1 MSSRRCFLATASALA
16 GFVTFP
22 ARAQTADS
30 TPPLAKRAPAFDD
43 YYGTTVSD
51 PYRWMEDVKDPDLL
65 PWLKAHDAHTRA
77 FLSDVPGR
85 AALRARVSEL
95 SGELSVTRKAVA
107 RASERSLNSCHL
119 VLRTTSSSCENKM
132 AVRQGPWSIPR
143 CSP

>member
-43 YYGTTVSD
+43 YYGTKVSD
-51 PYRWMEDVKDPDLL
+51 PYRWMEDTKDPDLL
-65 PWLKAHDAHTRA
+65 PWLKAHDAHTQRSCQMCQGAPPCVRA
-77 FLSDVPGR
+77 FPRFRESCRRRGR
-85 AALRARVSEL
+85 LWR
-95 SGELSVTRKAVA
+95 
-107 RASERSLNSCHL
+107 RASECSLNSGHL

-132 AVRQGPWSIPR
+132 ATRQGRWSIPQR
-143 CSP
+143 